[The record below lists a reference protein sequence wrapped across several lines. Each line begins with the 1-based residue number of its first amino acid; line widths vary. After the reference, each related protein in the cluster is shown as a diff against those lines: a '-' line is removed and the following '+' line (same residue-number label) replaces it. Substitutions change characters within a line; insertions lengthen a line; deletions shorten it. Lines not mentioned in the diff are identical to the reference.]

1 MYTETLTC
9 IEITNDNIVVDRNV
23 DNGKYS
29 NDKLIF
35 KLDEIPDHFFSS
47 LDLSNYLNFLSES
60 LLNNLINIDEY
71 YNGLMGLL
79 NSEMIN
85 SIPYYRKTSNRNSRK
100 RSKPYW
106 DQNLSKMWANVKV
119 KERFF

>member
-1 MYTETLTC
+1 MVIPSILYTETLTC

-23 DNGKYS
+23 NNGKYS
-29 NDKLIF
+29 NDKFIF
-35 KLDEIPDHFFSS
+35 KLHEIPDHIFSS
-47 LDLSNYLNFLSES
+47 LEVSNYLNFLS
-60 LLNNLINIDEY
+60 LLNNMINIDEY

-100 RSKPYW
+100 RSKPY
-106 DQNLSKMWANVKV
+106 
-119 KERFF
+119 